1 VVPVIRS
8 RRRVAAFLALG
19 LATGFCVLLELARI
33 HYSGTRHHD
42 YLIWNLFLAWLPF
55 LFALALYDADRRGA
69 SRLLRGGLAAA
80 WLLFFPNAPY
90 VVTDLIH
97 LRLLPPVP
105 ILFDAILLGASAWT
119 GLALGIGS
127 LLLVHRVA
135 RRRIGEWTSW
145 ALMTPVLALASLGIY
160 LGREVRL
167 NSWDA
172 LTQPGHV
179 ARVIATPLRDPHAHP
194 RFFVLTL
201 LLTVFLMVTYLVVYT
216 VAELRLEPEDS
227 ARRKRRTV

>member
-1 VVPVIRS
+1 MRS
-8 RRRVAAFLALG
+8 RRRTAAFLALG

-33 HYSGTRHHD
+33 RYSGTRHHD
-42 YLIWNLFLAWLPF
+42 YLVWNLFLAWLPF
-55 LFALALYDADRRGA
+55 VFALALYDADRRGS
-69 SRLLRGGLAAA
+69 SRIVRGALAAL

-97 LRLLPPVP
+97 LRPLPPVP

-135 RRRIGEWTSW
+135 RRRLGEWTSW
-145 ALMTPVLALASLGIY
+145 ILLTPVLGLASLGIY

-172 LTQPGHV
+172 LTRPGRVAHV
-179 ARVIATPLRDPHAHP
+179 VATPLRDPLGHP
-194 RFFVLTL
+194 RFFALTL
-201 LLTVFLMVTYLVVYT
+201 LLTVFLIVTYLVVYT
-216 VAELRLEPEDS
+216 VAELRLEPEDG
-227 ARRKRRTV
+227 ARRHRRRV